1 MKNKA
6 ILFKAFVLALV
17 AVSMIWELVTFIN
30 AGGQRFGELSRDILL
45 SVAMFGIVSLLFKQQ
60 PNDDDWAF

>member
-30 AGGQRFGELSRDILL
+30 AGGHRFGELSRDILL
-45 SVAMFGIVSLLFKQQ
+45 SAAMFGIVSLLFKQQ